1 MHLLATP
8 FTIWEI
14 AIFLIAVIAFLLA
27 IRFFIAYQRNLQHL
41 LPEERRKKSR
51 IGYGVDRDGFIVPAT
66 KEKMSKSAQ
75 KMLEKNEETKQEI
88 KELRDML
95 QLQQLELTRAL
106 RQIETLNDGKAY
118 KEYDDLYDESGY
130 TEKKYEE
137 RETKYS
143 NNLVIEELRHQLERR
158 EAELREMRQQA
169 ELNEKLQ
176 THFEDVQ
183 AGYEELQ
190 EKVQKMEQQAWQ
202 AAELAIK
209 VDSLEQANE
218 QMERTVLKKEEKIR
232 ELSVENGRLHEM
244 LNQTEDKLSEA
255 NLQRQQLQKK
265 TQFLEE
271 INTDIQQM
279 SDANRKLKNE
289 LRRVA
294 ELESMLNLITEERD
308 ALLKRKST
316 RF

>member
-1 MHLLATP
+1 
-8 FTIWEI
+8 
-14 AIFLIAVIAFLLA
+14 
-27 IRFFIAYQRNLQHL
+27 
-41 LPEERRKKSR
+41 
-51 IGYGVDRDGFIVPAT
+51 
-66 KEKMSKSAQ
+66 
-75 KMLEKNEETKQEI
+75 
-88 KELRDML
+88 
-95 QLQQLELTRAL
+95 
-106 RQIETLNDGKAY
+106 
-118 KEYDDLYDESGY
+118 
-130 TEKKYEE
+130 
-137 RETKYS
+137 
-143 NNLVIEELRHQLERR
+143 
-158 EAELREMRQQA
+158 MRQQA